1 MWFIDD
7 SNVYRVLFHKTLE
20 GNLSTKPVNGVL
32 FIFSPRS
39 GQLFAKI
46 IHTSVWSG

>member
-7 SNVYRVLFHKTLE
+7 TNVYRVLINKTLE

-32 FIFSPRS
+32 FIFVPKS
-39 GQLFAKI
+39 GIMYAKI
-46 IHTSVWSG
+46 IHKSVWAG